1 MGLVSLYLI
10 NFIHNSYTSAL
21 KNNLHRES
29 VILAK
34 NVTPYIVKNDIEEVE
49 VFVKNIESTLNS
61 EISIIDSTGKIIL
74 GDNNQLL
81 NTPEIQMSLTN
92 EFGYRESSDNNL
104 IIQDKF
110 YVAISLHDNNE
121 LLGFLHIV
129 NHSSQIQSDIYH
141 IILTV
146 IISGVVV
153 TIITILFGTRLSA
166 KITESVSSILK
177 GAQIISEGNL
187 TYRVQTSAKDETKD
201 LAIAFN
207 SMAISLQEIVRELS
221 EEKDILYAVL
231 ETMSD
236 GVIVVAQNSEI
247 VMMNDAS
254 RNMLQTLDTP
264 SHHKRFGEVIRD
276 HRLQELLSICITEHR
291 PQEAELEFRY
301 PYSFL
306 KVIATPLIQDNRDSG
321 VGALFTLHDLT
332 QTYQIETTRREF
344 VSNVSHELRSPLAAI
359 KAMSETLEGGAIND
373 ASASYDFLHRI
384 NNEVDR
390 MTQLTNDLLDLAR
403 LENNKS
409 EILPTRI
416 QLLPFLQ
423 GFISEI
429 IFQNKE
435 NPRNISLD
443 TEFENAVLIID
454 EGKIRQVL
462 QNLVNNAIQ
471 YTQMHENI
479 IISAKVTDDKAI
491 IQVKDE
497 GQGIPAEHQ
506 PHIFER
512 FYKVDRSR
520 KDSGTGLGLAI
531 AKHIVQL
538 HHGLISVQSTVG
550 SGTKFEFTL
559 PLVKEQ

>member
-49 VFVKNIESTLNS
+49 VFVKNIESTLNY

-110 YVAISLHDNNE
+110 YVAISLRDNNE

-153 TIITILFGTRLSA
+153 TIITILLGTRLAA

-201 LAIAFN
+201 LATAFN

-221 EEKDILYAVL
+221 EEKDVLYAVL

-276 HRLQELLSICITEHR
+276 HRLQELLSICITEHQ

-301 PYSFL
+301 PHSFL
-306 KVIATPLIQDNRDSG
+306 KVIATPLVQDNPDSA

-373 ASASYDFLHRI
+373 PSASYDFLHRI

-479 IISAKVTDDKAI
+479 TISAKVTDDKAI

-497 GQGIPAEHQ
+497 GRGIPAEHQ

-538 HHGLISVQSTVG
+538 HDGLISVQSTIG

-559 PLVKEQ
+559 PLDKEQ